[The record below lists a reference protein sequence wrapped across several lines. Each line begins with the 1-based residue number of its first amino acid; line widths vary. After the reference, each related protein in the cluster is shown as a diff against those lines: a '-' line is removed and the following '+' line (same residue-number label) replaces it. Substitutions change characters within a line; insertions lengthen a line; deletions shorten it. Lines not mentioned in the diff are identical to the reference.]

1 MARRWKGAKRFLA
14 SGAAAPY
21 RLPAMT
27 RDSSLGRSTTP
38 PQTSLKD
45 LSPSQWKSGIAA
57 WLGWLF
63 DGLDLHLYTL
73 VATAF
78 VTLLLGYTGD
88 LDKLAKADVQTK
100 AAWIQAAFL
109 IGWALGGTFFG
120 RLGDLIGRSR
130 ALSLTILTYA
140 VFTGFSFFATEWWHL
155 MIFRFLAALG
165 IGGEWAVGST
175 LLSETWP
182 KAWRKW
188 LAAVLQTA
196 VNIGILLACL
206 AGFLMK
212 DLPPNYIFLVGVLP
226 ALIVF
231 WIRKHV
237 PEPEAWEGAQSG
249 VQVKPG
255 MMDLFRGSLVRITVP
270 AVIVCAFSLTAWWAF
285 LFWQSQYMRS
295 LAAAAQWSAPDVNS
309 FVARS
314 FGVLILVSVPGNFFA
329 GWLATRLGYRRAIAL
344 MFGGF
349 VVTVLATFGWPHPLE
364 AMGFFWLPAVGF
376 WSGVYGLFTMYLPPL
391 FPSLLRTTGAGFC
404 YNIGRFAAAAG
415 TVFAVQITGGGDFRR
430 TLLWAAVLW
439 IPAIIAIF
447 FLPEPEDEK
456 AGEIA

>member
-1 MARRWKGAKRFLA
+1 MSLDPSPA
-14 SGAAAPY
+14 SVTPAVAAPQT
-21 RLPAMT
+21 RL
-27 RDSSLGRSTTP
+27 RDLTP
-38 PQTSLKD
+38 V
-45 LSPSQWKSGIAA
+45 QWKSGIAA

-78 VTLLLGYTGD
+78 VTILLGYSGTLDGVQKGD
-88 LDKLAKADVQTK
+88 VGEK
-100 AAWIQAAFL
+100 AAWIQASFL
-109 IGWALGGTFFG
+109 VGWALGGTFFG

-140 VFTGFSFFATEWWHL
+140 VFTGLSFFATEWWHL
-155 MIFRFLAALG
+155 LIFRFLAALG

-182 KAWRKW
+182 KGWRKW

-237 PEPEAWEGAQSG
+237 PEPEGWEGAKSAAK
-249 VQVKPG
+249 VKPG
-255 MMDLFRGSLVRITVP
+255 MRELFRGNLVRITVP

-285 LFWQSQYMRS
+285 LFWQSQYIRS
-295 LAAAAQWSAPDVNS
+295 LAAADQWSPGDVNS

-314 FGVLILVSVPGNFFA
+314 FGLLIAVSVPGNFFA
-329 GWLATRLGYRRAIAL
+329 GWLATKLGYRRAIAL
-344 MFGGF
+344 MFCGF
-349 VVTVLATFGWPHPLE
+349 IVTVIATFGQTHSLE
-364 AMGFFWLPAVGF
+364 SMGFFWLPAVGF

-415 TVFAVQITGGGDFRR
+415 TVYAVKITAVLGGDFRQ
-430 TLLWAAVLW
+430 TLLWASVLW
-439 IPAIIAIF
+439 IPAIITIF
-447 FLPEPEDEK
+447 FLPEPEDESQP
-456 AGEIA
+456 ATAEA

>member
-1 MARRWKGAKRFLA
+1 MSVSSSSSPPGT
-14 SGAAAPY
+14 APV
-21 RLPAMT
+21 T
-27 RDSSLGRSTTP
+27 R
-38 PQTSLKD
+38 LKD
-45 LSPSQWKSGIAA
+45 LTSPQWKSGIAA

-73 VATAF
+73 VATSF
-78 VTLLLGYTGD
+78 VAMLLGYNYQGT
-88 LDKLAKADVQTK
+88 LDAAAQQEVGQK

-140 VFTGFSFFATEWWHL
+140 VFTGLSFFAATWWHL
-155 MIFRFLAALG
+155 LIFRFLAALG

-182 KAWRKW
+182 KGWRKW

-196 VNIGILLACL
+196 VNLGILLACL

-212 DLPPNYIFLVGVLP
+212 SLPPNYIFLVGVLP
-226 ALIVF
+226 ALIVY
-231 WIRKHV
+231 WIRKNV
-237 PEPEAWEGAQSG
+237 PEPEDWHGAKSTA
-249 VQVKPG
+249 QVKPP
-255 MMDLFRGSLVRITVP
+255 MADLFRGDLLGITVP

-285 LFWQSQYMRS
+285 LFWQSQLMRA
-295 LAAAAQWSAPDVNS
+295 LATAAQWSKNDVNS

-314 FGVLILVSVPGNFFA
+314 FAMLIVVSIAGNFFA
-329 GWLATRLGYRRAIAL
+329 GWIATRLGYRRAIAL
-344 MFGGF
+344 MFTGF
-349 VVTVLATFGWPHPLE
+349 VVMVMATFGVDHPLQ
-364 AMGFFWLPAVGF
+364 AMAFFWLPSIGF
-376 WSGVYGLFTMYLPPL
+376 WSGAYGLFTMFLPPL

-415 TVFAVQITGGGDFRR
+415 TVFAQQITRGGDYQG
-430 TLLWAAVLW
+430 TLFWTSVVW
-439 IPAIIAIF
+439 VPAIIAIF
-447 FLPEPEDEK
+447 FLPEPEDE
-456 AGEIA
+456 ATP

>member
-1 MARRWKGAKRFLA
+1 M
-14 SGAAAPY
+14 SQ
-21 RLPAMT
+21 
-27 RDSSLGRSTTP
+27 DSSLTQP
-38 PQTSLKD
+38 AAAPQTSLRD

-140 VFTGFSFFATEWWHL
+140 VFTGLSFFATEWWHL

-182 KAWRKW
+182 KSWRKW

-212 DLPPNYIFLVGVLP
+212 ELPPNYIFLVGVLP

-237 PEPEAWEGAQSG
+237 PEPESWEGAQTG
-249 VQVKPG
+249 IQVKPG

-295 LAAAAQWSAPDVNS
+295 LAATAQWSASDVNS

-349 VVTVLATFGWPHPLE
+349 IVTMIATFGWTHSLE
-364 AMGFFWLPAVGF
+364 SMGFFWLPAVGF

-439 IPAIIAIF
+439 IPAIVAIF
-447 FLPEPEDEK
+447 FLPEPEEEGQPAK
-456 AGEIA
+456 EAGNRASKIRRW

>member
-1 MARRWKGAKRFLA
+1 MDTLRGRPLICAPMLLRSHTVITPGWEPLLRAHGLDSVEGVYQLDSGEAIKRSGSVEVRQVKLEKGAGTVFLKKYWI
-14 SGAAAPY
+14 G
-21 RLPAMT
+21 
-27 RDSSLGRSTTP
+27 
-38 PQTSLKD
+38 K
-45 LSPSQWKSGIAA
+45 PSQLWSGM
-57 WLGWLF
+57 F
-63 DGLDLHLYTL
+63 R
-73 VATAF
+73 
-78 VTLLLGYTGD
+78 
-88 LDKLAKADVQTK
+88 
-100 AAWIQAAFL
+100 
-109 IGWALGGTFFG
+109 GTFFG

-140 VFTGFSFFATEWWHL
+140 VFTGLSFFATEWWHL

-285 LFWQSQYMRS
+285 LFWQSQYMRA

-349 VVTVLATFGWPHPLE
+349 VVTVIATFGWPHPLE

-447 FLPEPEDEK
+447 FLPEPEDESIP
-456 AGEIA
+456 GR

>member
-1 MARRWKGAKRFLA
+1 MSFSTDPSPALP
-14 SGAAAPY
+14 AAAPG
-21 RLPAMT
+21 
-27 RDSSLGRSTTP
+27 SK
-38 PQTSLKD
+38 TSLRD
-45 LSPSQWKSGIAA
+45 LSPSQWKTGIAA

-78 VTLLLGYTGD
+78 VAVLLGYNGM
-88 LDKLAKADVQTK
+88 LDADAKAAVDQKT
-100 AAWIQAAFL
+100 AWIQAAFL

-140 VFTGFSFFATEWWHL
+140 LFTGLSFFAQEWWHL
-155 MIFRFLAALG
+155 LIFRFLAALG

-182 KAWRKW
+182 KTWRKW

-196 VNIGILLACL
+196 VNLGILLAVL
-206 AGFLMK
+206 SGILMK
-212 DLPPNYIFLVGVLP
+212 NLPPNYIFLVGVIP

-237 PEPEAWEGAQSG
+237 PEPDAWEGAQADAPE
-249 VQVKPG
+249 KPG
-255 MMDLFRGSLVRITVP
+255 MMDLFRGKLAKITLP

-285 LFWQSQYMRS
+285 LFWQSQYIRT
-295 LAAAAQWSAPDVNS
+295 LAKAENWSAPDVNS

-314 FGVLILVSVPGNFFA
+314 FGTIIVVSIPGNFFA

-349 VVTVLATFGWPHPLE
+349 VVTVIATFGWSHPLE
-364 AMGFFWLPAVGF
+364 NLAFLWLPAIGF

-415 TVFAVQITGGGDFRR
+415 TIFAQQITVGGQYQR
-430 TLLWAAVLW
+430 TLLGTAFLW

-456 AGEIA
+456 

>member
-1 MARRWKGAKRFLA
+1 MSQEPSFSPSAGTFAPPSSAPAEAR
-14 SGAAAPY
+14 
-21 RLPAMT
+21 
-27 RDSSLGRSTTP
+27 
-38 PQTSLKD
+38 SLKE

-78 VTLLLGYTGD
+78 VTLLLGYSGA
-88 LDKLAKADVQTK
+88 LDADAKANVGEK
-100 AAWIQAAFL
+100 AAWIQASFL

-120 RLGDLIGRSR
+120 RLGDVIGRSR

-140 VFTGFSFFATEWWHL
+140 VFTGLSFFATEWWHL

-182 KAWRKW
+182 KSWRKW

-212 DLPPNYIFLVGVLP
+212 ELPPNYIFLVGVLP

-249 VQVKPG
+249 VEVKPG

-349 VVTVLATFGWPHPLE
+349 VVTVIATFGWPHPLE

-430 TLLWAAVLW
+430 TLLWSAVLW

-456 AGEIA
+456 TGKTV